1 MSEVLATIR
10 AALRRRAGLAAPITA
25 NDVISLDPATR
36 EASCCDLH
44 ARLTGQEFSLL
55 QALMVRSGVDNIS
68 STFGPT
74 IGNWPDSLPR
84 KDLRAVCGA
93 L

>member
-55 QALMVRSGVDNIS
+55 QALMVRSGAI
-68 STFGPT
+68 
-74 IGNWPDSLPR
+74 LPR
-84 KDLRAVCGA
+84 SEFVCDVPICHV
-93 L
+93 

>member
-55 QALMVRSGVDNIS
+55 QAPMVRSDAI
-68 STFGPT
+68 
-74 IGNWPDSLPR
+74 LPR
-84 KDLRAVCGA
+84 QGQRGQHIAR
-93 L
+93 